1 MILSVCNENVSFAV
15 HRDAFK
21 TLGFYVI
28 QTRSNVKTI
37 KKNYMICHLELP
49 VALTPAAKRPEES
62 SVRVEDLDPVVA
74 GVRHKDEPSF
84 VYCHTPVKRKW
95 LTNNLKLWWTLVD

>member
-1 MILSVCNENVSFAV
+1 MVLSVRNKNVSFAV

-28 QTRSNVKTI
+28 QTRSNVKII
-37 KKNYMICHLELP
+37 KKKYMICHLELP
-49 VALTPAAKRPEES
+49 VALTPAAKGSEEGA
-62 SVRVEDLDPVVA
+62 VRVEDLDSVVA

-84 VYCHTPVKRKW
+84 VYCHTPVW
-95 LTNNLKLWWTLVD
+95 